1 MLNQACLTQTCRL
14 AFSVMSCNVL
24 ANFYST
30 YRVCN
35 VIHNYCCLRSPVIHR
50 SKTVIS
56 CRKVKDFSVQLVIL
70 EVTLKNGLTA
80 KELVHALL
88 MRRVNN
94 TYNTSSYNSDS
105 NQWINIILKCKYKFW
120 EGYFLGQQYPRF
132 RIWQLYHQST
142 QSELRMQLKITR

>member
-1 MLNQACLTQTCRL
+1 M
-14 AFSVMSCNVL
+14 
-24 ANFYST
+24 
-30 YRVCN
+30 
-35 VIHNYCCLRSPVIHR
+35 
-50 SKTVIS
+50 IS

-105 NQWINIILKCKYKFW
+105 NQRINIILKCKYKF
-120 EGYFLGQQYPRF
+120 
-132 RIWQLYHQST
+132 
-142 QSELRMQLKITR
+142 